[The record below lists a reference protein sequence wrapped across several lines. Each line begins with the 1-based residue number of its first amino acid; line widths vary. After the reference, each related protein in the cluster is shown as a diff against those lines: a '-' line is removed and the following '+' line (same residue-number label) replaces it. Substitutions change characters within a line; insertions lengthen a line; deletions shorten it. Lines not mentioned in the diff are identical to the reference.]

1 MGWSDESEIESK
13 EGEDSQQ
20 DVGEQDRDSGNSS
33 MSDDIDLSG
42 LAPSAMGVDEAAEME
57 HTWTSMVWAD
67 PGMGKSHY
75 CYTMPEPVCF
85 IDTENKADD
94 IAHKFTDKQIHIW
107 QPSVFD
113 EAVQARDEALSLL
126 SEYKSQ
132 ADKQGTLV
140 VDSMADIW
148 EWSQHKYIEKWY
160 PDTPPDQV
168 DLQLQDWPKIKDY
181 HNKQFRK
188 GIEDC
193 DFHVGWTT
201 TRKDDVGSAIENDLD
216 HTPDKPGGETNN
228 SYKVNSIIR
237 LYQGSDGVPVGDL
250 QKSGLVRFKYLGLK
264 RPTFEK
270 HKELVEHIE
279 EIEADGAETV
289 ADVEQAYDLDYAV
302 SFTEANTM
310 RFIENE

>member
-1 MGWSDESEIESK
+1 
-13 EGEDSQQ
+13 
-20 DVGEQDRDSGNSS
+20 
-33 MSDDIDLSG
+33 
-42 LAPSAMGVDEAAEME
+42 
-57 HTWTSMVWAD
+57 
-67 PGMGKSHY
+67 
-75 CYTMPEPVCF
+75 
-85 IDTENKADD
+85 
-94 IAHKFTDKQIHIW
+94 
-107 QPSVFD
+107 
-113 EAVQARDEALSLL
+113 LSLL